1 MTIKVPNTSSTALRI
16 LAVLEYVAEARRP
29 VTVVDVC
36 TSTGLDR
43 PTAYRALLTLVEAGF
58 VLRGSG
64 TKTYALSHKIV
75 TLARHMLSPDS
86 RSEAIRATL
95 RKIVEATG
103 ETCHYSVLE
112 GFETVTTLREKG
124 DQIVAVE
131 FKIGDRGQL
140 HATSIGK
147 ALLAYQ
153 DDDYIE
159 TALLRPMPR
168 LTSHTIISSEVL
180 RRELEKVRSCGLAT
194 DDHEMIEGMRCVAVP
209 IFDGRSKVTSGLS
222 MSGPS
227 SRYTDDYLRRLGAVL
242 IHQASELSELLAG
255 RPSTTC

>member
-1 MTIKVPNTSSTALRI
+1 MRI
-16 LAVLEYVAEARRP
+16 FAVLEYVAEARRP
-29 VTVVDVC
+29 VTVADVC

-58 VLRGSG
+58 VLRGGG
-64 TKTYALSHKIV
+64 TKTYELSHKIV
-75 TLARHMLSPDS
+75 TLARHMLLPSS

-95 RKIVEATG
+95 RKIVEVTG

-124 DQIVAVE
+124 GQIVTVE

-159 TALLRPMPR
+159 AALRRPMPR
-168 LTSHTIISSEVL
+168 LTAHTIVSSHAL
-180 RRELEKVRSCGLAT
+180 RSELEKVRSCGLAT
-194 DDHEMIEGMRCVAVP
+194 DNHEMIEGMRCVAVP
-209 IFDGRSKVTSGLS
+209 IFDVRSKVRSGLS
-222 MSGPS
+222 MSGPA

-242 IHQASELSELLAG
+242 IHHASELSELPAG
-255 RPSTTC
+255 RP